1 MAKKRSRKDAAAAA
15 DNAHDVTDGGT
26 GDAGTAASVG
36 NNKNHN
42 KYRRDKPWDTPDID
56 HWQVQPWN
64 PETDGVASDNKE
76 SSSGSTKKRASGG
89 ILLEE
94 SSFATLFP
102 KYREAYLRQVWPVV
116 TRTLDTHGIACELN
130 LLEGSMT
137 VKTTRKTSD
146 PYIILKARD
155 MLKLLARSIPLLQ
168 AVRILQ
174 DDWQCDIVKI
184 GGLVRNKDRFV
195 KRRQRLLGPDGST
208 LKALE
213 LLTSCYILVQGNTV
227 SIMGNTWKGLKQARR
242 VVEDCMKN
250 IHPVYHLKRLMI
262 QKELEKDPALA
273 SEDWSRFLPQFAK
286 KNVPR
291 RKPHQTTTAKQ
302 SSAKKKV
309 YTPFPPPQ
317 TPSKIDLQLDTGEYF
332 ANQEAVAAQKV
343 SAKKAAAHQTSHDK
357 RKARETLETTAPA
370 PKLKKTKEA
379 SLSLSTVVPIQER
392 IKEKFKR
399 SAAASSSASSTVAA
413 AAPTVS
419 DYILPSVSDTATAQR
434 PAKKAKR

>member
-1 MAKKRSRKDAAAAA
+1 
-15 DNAHDVTDGGT
+15 
-26 GDAGTAASVG
+26 
-36 NNKNHN
+36 
-42 KYRRDKPWDTPDID
+42 
-56 HWQVQPWN
+56 
-64 PETDGVASDNKE
+64 
-76 SSSGSTKKRASGG
+76 
-89 ILLEE
+89 
-94 SSFATLFP
+94 
-102 KYREAYLRQVWPVV
+102 
-116 TRTLDTHGIACELN
+116 
-130 LLEGSMT
+130 
-137 VKTTRKTSD
+137 
-146 PYIILKARD
+146 
-155 MLKLLARSIPLLQ
+155 
-168 AVRILQ
+168 VRIESTRGQHDGQNDPQNVGSVHYTQGARFAQTAGAVQ

-291 RKPHQTTTAKQ
+291 RKPHQTTTAKPAAA
-302 SSAKKKV
+302 AKKKV

-343 SAKKAAAHQTSHDK
+343 SSKKAAAHQTSRDK
-357 RKARETLETTAPA
+357 RKAREALETTAPTALA
-370 PKLKKTKEA
+370 PKKIKEA
-379 SLSLSTVVPIQER
+379 SLSSTTVPIQDR

-399 SAAASSSASSTVAA
+399 SAAAATESSSSTAA
-413 AAPTVS
+413 ASTVS
-419 DYILPSVSDTATAQR
+419 DYILPSAAAAAQR